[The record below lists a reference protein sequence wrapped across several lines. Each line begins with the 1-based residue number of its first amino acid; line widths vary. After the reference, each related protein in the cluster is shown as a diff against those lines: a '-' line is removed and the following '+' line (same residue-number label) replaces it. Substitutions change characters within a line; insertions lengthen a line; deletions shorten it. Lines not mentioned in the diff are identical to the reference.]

1 MLKFR
6 FVARRGGYKIIG
18 ELVHI
23 VLKENGVA
31 TRDLLQY
38 NSTDESVAIETQ
50 TLISQN

>member
-6 FVARRGGYKIIG
+6 FRGGYKIIG

-31 TRDLLQY
+31 TRDLLQF
-38 NSTDESVAIETQ
+38 NFTDESVAVE